1 MRVVEADA
9 GGLAFLLAFQP
20 THPVLADP
28 AEAAAEHARLHGLPW
43 ADAQIR
49 SSIVTSSA
57 MAMRFIALT
66 DPGFF
71 PFSIS
76 DR

>member
-9 GGLAFLLAFQP
+9 GGLAFILALQA

-28 AEAAAEHARLHGLPW
+28 AEGAAKHARPHGLLR
-43 ADAQIR
+43 DVAQIR

-57 MAMRFIALT
+57 MAMRFIALI

>member
-1 MRVVEADA
+1 MRVVEADVS
-9 GGLAFLLAFQP
+9 GLAFLLALQA

-28 AEAAAEHARLHGLPW
+28 AEGASEHARLHGLSRGRT
-43 ADAQIR
+43 QIR

-57 MAMRFIALT
+57 MAIRFIALIE
-66 DPGFF
+66 PGFF